1 MNQKALKTLE
11 FDKIIHR
18 LTEHAAS
25 VGAKKKCTELVP
37 VTSLWEIERAQ
48 TQTADAL
55 RRIWQKGSISF
66 GGIRDI
72 RGSIKR
78 LEIGGILGMGELRQI
93 MSLLE
98 TAGQVQKY
106 GAHEREDEKAD
117 SLDES
122 FEFLDPVPSLCS
134 EIRRCI
140 LADDEMADDAS
151 SALFSIR
158 RSMRQMNDKVHNT
171 LNAMVNG
178 AVRTYLQDA
187 VITMRDGRYCLPV
200 KAEHR
205 SQVPGMIHDQSATGS
220 TLFIEPM
227 AVVKLNNDFKELLL
241 KEQQEIEKILS
252 ELSEKTAAY
261 ADQISGDYDVLVELD
276 FIFAKAILAKE
287 MNAVR
292 PVFNDQRRISI
303 KEGRHPLLDP
313 KKVVPVTVRL
323 GDDFRLLIITGPNTG
338 GKTVSLKT
346 VGLFTLMGQAGLHI
360 PAFEGSE
367 LGVFGDVF
375 ADIGDEQSIEQSL
388 STFSSHMTTIVSILK
403 NMDTSSLVLFDE
415 LGAGTDPTEG
425 AALAVSIL
433 DHLQK
438 QGIRTMATTH
448 YSELKVYALSTEGV
462 ENACCEFD
470 VESLRPTYR
479 LLIGIPGKSN
489 AFAISSRL
497 GLPDF
502 LIEDAKKHLSAKDIS
517 FEDIIAELEHSR
529 VTLEKEQMEIQSYK
543 EEIRKLRNELQKK
556 QENIDQ
562 RKEKLLK
569 DANDKAAAILQE
581 AKDYADET
589 IKNFHKFGKANISI
603 KDMEQQRSRLRE
615 KIDAAQSKS
624 QSTTTAKP
632 KKKVKAD
639 KLHIGDKVRVLSL
652 NLEGTVSTLPNAK
665 GDLFVQ
671 MGILRSQVNVR
682 DLEFIGEAE
691 NLAASKS
698 MSGSGKIRMSKS
710 ALISTEINLIGMTVD
725 EAMGHLDKYLD
736 DAYLAHVPSVR
747 IVHGKGTGALRTAV
761 QQHLK
766 RCKYIKSYRLG
777 TFGEGDAGVTIAE
790 FK

>member
-25 VGAKKKCTELVP
+25 VGAKKKCMELVP

-346 VGLFTLMGQAGLHI
+346 VGLFTLMGQDFISRPLKVPNSVFLAMSLQI
-360 PAFEGSE
+360 SE
-367 LGVFGDVF
+367 MSRALNR
-375 ADIGDEQSIEQSL
+375 
-388 STFSSHMTTIVSILK
+388 VS
-403 NMDTSSLVLFDE
+403 VLF
-415 LGAGTDPTEG
+415 PP
-425 AALAVSIL
+425 I
-433 DHLQK
+433 
-438 QGIRTMATTH
+438 
-448 YSELKVYALSTEGV
+448 
-462 ENACCEFD
+462 
-470 VESLRPTYR
+470 
-479 LLIGIPGKSN
+479 
-489 AFAISSRL
+489 
-497 GLPDF
+497 
-502 LIEDAKKHLSAKDIS
+502 
-517 FEDIIAELEHSR
+517 
-529 VTLEKEQMEIQSYK
+529 
-543 EEIRKLRNELQKK
+543 
-556 QENIDQ
+556 
-562 RKEKLLK
+562 
-569 DANDKAAAILQE
+569 
-581 AKDYADET
+581 
-589 IKNFHKFGKANISI
+589 
-603 KDMEQQRSRLRE
+603 
-615 KIDAAQSKS
+615 
-624 QSTTTAKP
+624 
-632 KKKVKAD
+632 
-639 KLHIGDKVRVLSL
+639 
-652 NLEGTVSTLPNAK
+652 
-665 GDLFVQ
+665 
-671 MGILRSQVNVR
+671 
-682 DLEFIGEAE
+682 
-691 NLAASKS
+691 
-698 MSGSGKIRMSKS
+698 
-710 ALISTEINLIGMTVD
+710 
-725 EAMGHLDKYLD
+725 
-736 DAYLAHVPSVR
+736 
-747 IVHGKGTGALRTAV
+747 
-761 QQHLK
+761 
-766 RCKYIKSYRLG
+766 
-777 TFGEGDAGVTIAE
+777 
-790 FK
+790 